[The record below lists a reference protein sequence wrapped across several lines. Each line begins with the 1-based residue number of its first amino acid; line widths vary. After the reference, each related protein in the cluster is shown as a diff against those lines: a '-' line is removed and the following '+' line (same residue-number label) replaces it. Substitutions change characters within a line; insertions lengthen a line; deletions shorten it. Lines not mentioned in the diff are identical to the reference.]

1 MSYKLKKCEMETII
15 RFDEDSKEAVV
26 STYNK
31 RLINKLR
38 NMSLETKE
46 IIEVKYT
53 IDYGEYRIP
62 KKLVQVKK
70 PRIIS
75 ESDRLKMQQRARER
89 FGTNKS
95 V

>member
-31 RLINKLR
+31 RLLNKLR
-38 NMSLETKE
+38 NMTSQTKG
-46 IIEVKYT
+46 IIEVKCT
-53 IDYGEYRIP
+53 NDYGEYKIP
-62 KKLVQVKK
+62 KKLVQIKK

-75 ESDRLKMQQRARER
+75 ESKRSELQQRARDNFKREE
-89 FGTNKS
+89 